1 MAQLHSFNAYLH
13 DPYKDPHAHL
23 RISERYVRLPAME
36 QRNVLVMIS
45 PMSGP
50 RLAGVAR
57 YAKEHGWHLMVQ
69 DRLGYQSPVWRGD
82 GALVTLRTDAAMAD
96 CVRHLRRART
106 PVVDLTIN
114 RPDIRLPRVTS
125 DHAALGR
132 LAAEHFSER
141 DFRHVAW
148 FSLGWTHVHKLRFE
162 ALASTCHRLGMA
174 SPLKWVYTEIVP
186 DTNLGNW
193 STFARVLGVR
203 ISTAP
208 KPLAVLTY
216 DEADAVRLLAVC
228 REQSISVPEEVAIL
242 SIGNDPILCENQ
254 SVTLSS
260 IDQNL
265 ERGGYEAAT
274 LLDGIMEGKPPP
286 RTPILVPPAG
296 IVTRQSTDTRAV
308 ADPTLR
314 RALELIGDNLSR
326 PYGTN
331 QLADALDLPR
341 FKVDRLF
348 AAGLGR
354 SVGAE
359 ILRQRLTRAKLLLKN
374 SEATLATIA
383 RQTGFCH
390 ASYLSNTFK
399 RESGL
404 TPRDWRKLHAVAQS

>member
-1 MAQLHSFNAYLH
+1 MY
-13 DPYKDPHAHL
+13 
-23 RISERYVRLPAME
+23 ERFVRLPAME

-82 GALVTLRTDAAMAD
+82 GALVTLRADATMAD
-96 CVRHLRRART
+96 CVKRLRRAGT

-132 LAAEHFSER
+132 LAAEHFAER

-162 ALASTCHRLGMA
+162 ALAATCRRLGME
-174 SPLKWVYTEIVP
+174 SPLKWVYLELTPAV
-186 DTNLGNW
+186 NLGKWN
-193 STFARVLGVR
+193 TFARVLGAKLAA
-203 ISTAP
+203 AP

-228 REQSISVPEEVAIL
+228 REQSISVPEEVALL

-265 ERGGYEAAT
+265 ERGGYEASA
-274 LLDGIMEGKPPP
+274 LLDRLMNGSKPP
-286 RTPILVPPAG
+286 RTPTLVPPAG

-314 RALELIGDNLSR
+314 RALELIGENLAR
-326 PYGTN
+326 PYGAEQIAN
-331 QLADALDLPR
+331 ALGLPR

-354 SVGAE
+354 SVGNE
-359 ILRQRLTRAKLLLKN
+359 LLRQRLTRAKLLLKN
-374 SEATLATIA
+374 PEATLATIA

-399 RESGL
+399 REFGL
-404 TPRDWRKLHAVAQS
+404 TPRDWRKLQQTQT